1 MILKIMM
8 EILGENYL
16 HKLCTED
23 DFQAFSRDLAKQEC
37 WQNIPALMVMDVV
50 DVLTFG
56 EKGWIQVQGKQNK
69 SLFQDVSLTFN

>member
-23 DFQAFSRDLAKQEC
+23 NFQAFSSDLAKQEC

-69 SLFQDVSLTFN
+69 SLFQGVSLTFN